1 MRKGR
6 GALSICS
13 TPTNARLWRL
23 DFDRHVVGAGE
34 HVFGEVGLALR
45 FRVLHGLREA
55 LGHVPV
61 SGSGVVVGE
70 AEGVD
75 AGREGR
81 VHAVLGRAM
90 PVPGRFP
97 GVPLFRVLR
106 VSDEEVRAGEV
117 PLQGRGQAG
126 RLLVI
131 REEHE
136 DPTGRP
142 LFEAIR
148 HRVLGVSGLVHPDDE
163 ALLDGEPALACE
175 GELLPEGV
183 SRFEDVDRHQQE
195 TALRVHDQHL
205 RPDVLETVAL
215 EAVLNGRELH
225 REVRRSHQVLQH
237 LERTRAVLLRTPD
250 VDGRLGDEGVRRER
264 QPLGVI
270 VGLTTYFEWRIY
282 EALYGREAMMLLAAL
297 LQREMER
304 DFLRFHTEGN
314 PQYTAL
320 ASYVPGSVDPDDT
333 FSRVPY
339 CKGALFITALEQA
352 VGREKFD
359 AFLLAYIKTHRFTSI
374 DTATFLDFVAK
385 ELPGALEATQA
396 WRWVYEA
403 GLPANCPKLESPLID
418 EVARYAEAK
427 QIPPEEVG
435 NKWIAMQWVLYLEL
449 LERPIK
455 SAFAYAIDHDYG
467 LSTAAN
473 TDVRWAYLLLALE
486 AGYLDV
492 NDAVEKLV
500 SEVGRMKYILPIYK
514 AMAKTPNGVAWARRV
529 FNAVKA
535 GYHPIATAQVER
547 ILGEAERAP

>member
-1 MRKGR
+1 M
-6 GALSICS
+6 
-13 TPTNARLWRL
+13 
-23 DFDRHVVGAGE
+23 
-34 HVFGEVGLALR
+34 
-45 FRVLHGLREA
+45 
-55 LGHVPV
+55 
-61 SGSGVVVGE
+61 
-70 AEGVD
+70 
-75 AGREGR
+75 
-81 VHAVLGRAM
+81 
-90 PVPGRFP
+90 
-97 GVPLFRVLR
+97 
-106 VSDEEVRAGEV
+106 
-117 PLQGRGQAG
+117 
-126 RLLVI
+126 
-131 REEHE
+131 
-136 DPTGRP
+136 
-142 LFEAIR
+142 
-148 HRVLGVSGLVHPDDE
+148 
-163 ALLDGEPALACE
+163 
-175 GELLPEGV
+175 
-183 SRFEDVDRHQQE
+183 
-195 TALRVHDQHL
+195 
-205 RPDVLETVAL
+205 
-215 EAVLNGRELH
+215 
-225 REVRRSHQVLQH
+225 
-237 LERTRAVLLRTPD
+237 
-250 VDGRLGDEGVRRER
+250 RRER